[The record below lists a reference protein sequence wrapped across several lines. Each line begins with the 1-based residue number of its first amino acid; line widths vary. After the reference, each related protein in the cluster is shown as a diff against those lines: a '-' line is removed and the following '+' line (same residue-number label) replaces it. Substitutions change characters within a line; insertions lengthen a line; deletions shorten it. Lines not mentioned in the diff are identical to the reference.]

1 MRHDVALRHAL
12 MMARQI
18 GAHTAMNS
26 LTTADRIERVSA
38 LALADDE
45 LIPVLQSSL
54 YPGAKPESIKLVLGY
69 CRAAG
74 LDPMQKPVHIVP
86 MQVSTGKKGQNG
98 WDEKEWRDVVM
109 PGIGL
114 YRVQAART
122 GELAGIDEPVFGP
135 MISAL
140 GIEFPE
146 FCKVTVYRMI
156 GGQRVAF
163 TACEFWTENYAT
175 QKRDSDAPNAM
186 WRRRPRGQ
194 LAKCAEA
201 QALRKAFPELGSQP
215 TADETI
221 VDTADV
227 IDAATGAPVVPAG
240 PTVAR
245 KPKAQPAADV
255 VDAEPYERDTPE
267 RKAAREAEATQSK
280 PEAAPRAPAIDGE
293 TKTVGA
299 GEIAYLTKKANS
311 IGADLAQVATEL
323 GMAGVV
329 IEAGKLAKTDF
340 DTIKAELMKRG
351 A

>member
-1 MRHDVALRHAL
+1 
-12 MMARQI
+12 
-18 GAHTAMNS
+18 MNA
-26 LTTADRIERVSA
+26 LTTTEGTSRA

-54 YPGAKPESIKLVLGY
+54 YPGAKPDSIKLVLGY

-86 MQVSTGKKGQNG
+86 MLVSNGKKNERGYDQ
-98 WDEKEWRDVVM
+98 KEFRDVVM

-135 MISAL
+135 MVSQF
-140 GIEFPE
+140 GIEFPDW
-146 FCKVTVYRMI
+146 CKVTVYRMI

-175 QKRDSDAPNAM
+175 AGKDTEAPNAM
-186 WRRRPRGQ
+186 WKRRPRGQ

-221 VDTADV
+221 VEPGDV
-227 IDAATGAPVVPAG
+227 IDAATGTPVQPAG

-245 KPKAQPAADV
+245 KPKAPPPADV
-255 VDAEPYERDTPE
+255 TDVPTTPPASQP
-267 RKAAREAEATQSK
+267 KQ
-280 PEAAPRAPAIDGE
+280 EAAAAPSAPASQPE
-293 TKTVGA
+293 TTGDVKMVGA
-299 GEIAYLTKKANS
+299 GEIAYLTKKAGS
-311 IGADLAQVATEL
+311 IEADLAQVAADL
-323 GMAGVV
+323 GMPGIVV
-329 IEAGKLAKTDF
+329 EAGKLSKLDF
-340 DTIKAELMKRG
+340 DALKAELMKRG